1 MKNYST
7 SSTMTLL
14 SSPLSPS
21 GTTDIRTIDSP
32 TLLKKYT
39 SSSILPLSSPLSPSG
54 STDMHT
60 IDSPTLLKKYTSSSM
75 LPLSSPLFSS
85 DTTATPTAT
94 ASATPTD
101 TATHIHIHIPIATAT
116 ATATATPIANPST
129 PIATPST
136 PSTPI
141 ATFDS
146 PALQR
151 RKRSVHFLPMVAVR
165 KTISRQSM
173 TQQEKCNCWLQAH
186 EFLMIKQRNYM
197 VIMKQLHQLGQCIFN
212 DTNDS
217 VHDVCLRGLEWGMES
232 ESLRKKT
239 FRLGALEEVFIEQ
252 EAQYLGDYYDDE
264 AIAYAYY
271 SVSNECQLLAER
283 IALQDRKEIEDYI
296 FDDYETF

>member
-94 ASATPTD
+94 ATPIATPT
-101 TATHIHIHIPIATAT
+101 PIATA
-116 ATATATPIANPST
+116 T